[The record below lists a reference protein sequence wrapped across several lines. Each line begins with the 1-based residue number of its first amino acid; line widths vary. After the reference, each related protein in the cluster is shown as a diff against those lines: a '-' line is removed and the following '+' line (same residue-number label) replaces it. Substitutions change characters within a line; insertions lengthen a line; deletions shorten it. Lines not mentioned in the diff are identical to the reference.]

1 MYFSVLDTP
10 FFQGMNVD
18 PHREYVESLFVER
31 KYPKGQILYFHGDEG
46 HELYIVKSGVLKIF
60 RQRDDQEIVLGH
72 QFPGEVVGE
81 LEMFHYDNRRSA
93 SVATLEPS
101 VLWMIKRNELMELAK
116 LYPEILRKTIY
127 ILSERLIQAD
137 RKLEYLAFLDIR
149 VRVANLLLDLYE
161 NFGSPTEKGLQIKWI
176 ITQQHMA
183 SMIGASRESTAK
195 ILKEFQNESLILIHN
210 RYIYITDLNMLQ
222 KMAGVQK
229 DTDLGRKWHSTCRYD
244 LSSV

>member
-1 MYFSVLDTP
+1 MSQTL
-10 FFQGMNVD
+10 
-18 PHREYVESLFVER
+18 
-31 KYPKGQILYFHGDEG
+31 
-46 HELYIVKSGVLKIF
+46 
-60 RQRDDQEIVLGH
+60 
-72 QFPGEVVGE
+72 PGEVVGE

-101 VLWMIKRNELMELAK
+101 VLWMIKRNELLELAK

-161 NFGSPTEKGLQIKWI
+161 NFGVPSEKGLHIKWK

-183 SMIGASRESTAK
+183 SMIGASRESLAK
-195 ILKEFQNESLILIHN
+195 ILQEFQNDKLIVIHN
-210 RYIYITDLNMLQ
+210 RFIYITDLKTLQ
-222 KMAGVQK
+222 QLAGVQK
-229 DTDLGRKWHSTCRYD
+229 ETDLDRKWHSTYRYD
-244 LSSV
+244 LTSV